1 MHSLRAWQPLLL
13 SFLLPVAAQ
22 AQTQMPG
29 KAQAPGK
36 TEHVVMMVWDGLR
49 PDSVSA
55 QNTPTLFRL
64 AQEGVTFAHHHPV
77 YPSSTEVNGTAL
89 ATGVYPGHSGI
100 IGNKEYRPAIDPL
113 KAIDTQDLE
122 AVRKGDVGGSYLAV
136 STVAEI
142 LQSRGFRTSVAGTK
156 AVALLADRADAT
168 RTSPAARASADIFK
182 GEGIPAATLDA
193 VVKEQGV
200 FPPTIEFPNTPEDA
214 WTTKALTQVL
224 WKTDVPKFSVLWL
237 SDVDYTQ
244 HETAPGSP
252 TSLKALKSCDD
263 QLASVLA
270 ALEAKGA
277 RDTTAVFVVSDHGFS
292 TISRNVDINAELQ
305 RAGFVAPLKF
315 SAPPKR
321 GEIMVVG
328 LGGSVLFYVG
338 EHDPGVTHRLVE
350 FLQKSDFAGVL
361 LSRAGVPG
369 TFTLDKAQINSP
381 AAPDV
386 VMSFRWSGATN
397 AFGVPGTIIAE
408 GKRIAGQG
416 SHASLSAFDMHNT
429 LIANGP
435 DFKAGFTDGLPS
447 GNTDLAPTI
456 LRLLNVPSPH
466 KMDGRV
472 LVEALRG
479 TASTSPAKSG
489 TWEDVRL
496 VGGQKRRQYLAWSQ
510 VGDTLYLDE
519 GNAQMLP

>member
-1 MHSLRAWQPLLL
+1 MPLLRALQPLLL
-13 SFLLPVAAQ
+13 SLLLPVAAQ
-22 AQTQMPG
+22 AQTQT
-29 KAQAPGK
+29 PGK
-36 TEHVVMMVWDGLR
+36 TQHVVMMVWDGLR
-49 PDSVSA
+49 PDSITA

-64 AQEGVTFAHHHPV
+64 AQGGVTFAHHHPV

-89 ATGVYPGHSGI
+89 ATGDYPFRSGI

-122 AVRKGDVGGSYLAV
+122 SVRKGDVGGSYLAV

-142 LQSRGFRTSVAGTK
+142 MQRAGFRTSVAGTK
-156 AVALLADRADAT
+156 AVALLADRADAET

-182 GEGIPAATLDA
+182 GEGIPAAALNE
-193 VVKEQGV
+193 VVQAQGV

-252 TSLKALKSCDD
+252 TSLRALRSCDD

-270 ALEAKGA
+270 ALKAKGVL
-277 RDTTAVFVVSDHGFS
+277 DKTAVFVVSDHGFS
-292 TISRNVDINAELQ
+292 TISRNVDIYAELQ
-305 RAGFVAPLKF
+305 RAGFAAPKKF
-315 SAPPKR
+315 TAPPKR

-338 EHDPGVTHRLVE
+338 ERDPDVTRRLVA
-350 FLQKSDFAGVL
+350 FLQNSDFAGVL
-361 LSRAGVPG
+361 FSRAAIPG
-369 TFTLDKAQINSP
+369 TFTLDKAQINSS

-386 VMSFRWSGATN
+386 VMSFRWSGDSN
-397 AFGVPGTIIAE
+397 AFGVSGAIIAE
-408 GKRIAGQG
+408 GKRVAGQG
-416 SHASLSAFDMHNT
+416 SHATLSAFDMHNT

-435 DFKAGFTDGLPS
+435 DFKAGFTDQLPS

-456 LRLLNVPSPH
+456 LRLLNVASPR

-479 TASTSPAKSG
+479 ASPKSQAKSG
-489 TWEDVRL
+489 TWEDVRA
-496 VGGQKRRQYLAWSQ
+496 VGGHKRRQSLSWSQ
-510 VGDTLYLDE
+510 VGDTLYLDQ
-519 GNAQMLP
+519 GNAETLP